1 MRTELPDPCSEA
13 NLFDPQRLVANIEV
27 NSVDFILVNFS
38 QTELSLYNPRK
49 ILYQLMRKMRYWKTG
64 NFC

>member
-1 MRTELPDPCSEA
+1 MHTELPDPCSEA

-38 QTELSLYNPRK
+38 QTELSL
-49 ILYQLMRKMRYWKTG
+49 
-64 NFC
+64 